1 MSYEK
6 ICEEI
11 KKYLND
17 VDSFEDEAV
26 EISNFIDDK
35 VRERM
40 RRKMCDCN
48 KNYGNKDLQGV
59 HDIDCESRKRRKEL
73 EDKAVGR
80 ILTEHNLDIIDYLN
94 DDDTKQFLELEYEL
108 GYSDYNPIH

>member
-40 RRKMCDCN
+40 RRKMYCENCFKEEVKEYYEDRLGSIFCDKECYLDSA
-48 KNYGNKDLQGV
+48 KWR
-59 HDIDCESRKRRKEL
+59 DIENE
-73 EDKAVGR
+73 
-80 ILTEHNLDIIDYLN
+80 
-94 DDDTKQFLELEYEL
+94 
-108 GYSDYNPIH
+108 

>member
-11 KKYLND
+11 RKYLND

-35 VRERM
+35 VRERI
-40 RRKMCDCN
+40 RREK
-48 KNYGNKDLQGV
+48 
-59 HDIDCESRKRRKEL
+59 
-73 EDKAVGR
+73 
-80 ILTEHNLDIIDYLN
+80 
-94 DDDTKQFLELEYEL
+94 
-108 GYSDYNPIH
+108 